1 LGSSPPTIP
10 SITPSALSLPV
21 GNPFLKKTSFS
32 RIPPFNSPSG
42 RLRLAA
48 DRAIRCI
55 FCEGCRCCPW
65 RGLAKKQ
72 VRHSRPGGISHQL
85 FSPAARA
92 CPLAEPGRRLN
103 FTPAPLPF
111 NFPHTHQPGTCFPPN
126 KNAFYKNEIEMLFSK
141 KRKKEPQRRV
151 AAATYERIMPA
162 TLSEWQSPCGTYS
175 SPVAFR
181 LPQNGLSFFPFSF
194 EKKLI
199 REREERKE
207 LTKFLTL

>member
-1 LGSSPPTIP
+1 
-10 SITPSALSLPV
+10 
-21 GNPFLKKTSFS
+21 
-32 RIPPFNSPSG
+32 
-42 RLRLAA
+42 
-48 DRAIRCI
+48 
-55 FCEGCRCCPW
+55 
-65 RGLAKKQ
+65 
-72 VRHSRPGGISHQL
+72 
-85 FSPAARA
+85 
-92 CPLAEPGRRLN
+92 
-103 FTPAPLPF
+103 
-111 NFPHTHQPGTCFPPN
+111 
-126 KNAFYKNEIEMLFSK
+126 MLFSK

-175 SPVAFR
+175 SPVDFR